1 MVGRAEKRLFL
12 TPTGTFSKEAI
23 KEATRDG
30 APPVDLIDGEA
41 FADKLK
47 EYGLGVSVKMVEGV
61 SVDAGWF
68 KTF

>member
-1 MVGRAEKRLFL
+1 M
-12 TPTGTFSKEAI
+12 PGTTLPQA
-23 KEATRDG
+23 ARDG
-30 APPVDLIDGEA
+30 APPADPIDGEA

-47 EYGLGVSVKMVEGV
+47 EYSLGVSVKMVEDV